1 LDPET
6 LEYRILV
13 DNDLL
18 NEGLSVSPDGNSLFF
33 SASHLFRKK
42 DPPIPTTQLI
52 LYDLTQNKMR
62 KLSSIGFGLSW
73 SPDSKKILYN
83 SILPLPPKLFIK
95 EMNTKRTYIIKNIE
109 VVASGADWS
118 PDGRK
123 IVLAIPQEEA
133 VKLVV
138 FRPP

>member
-1 LDPET
+1 
-6 LEYRILV
+6 
-13 DNDLL
+13 
-18 NEGLSVSPDGNSLFF
+18 
-33 SASHLFRKK
+33 
-42 DPPIPTTQLI
+42 
-52 LYDLTQNKMR
+52 MR

-95 EMNTKRTYIIKNIE
+95 EMNTKKTYIIKNIE